1 MQAVP
6 TLDELVREPARARE
20 LLPETIAELLAQC
33 GTAQGVLL
41 AALVRSSQGG
51 RDSTIQQ
58 AEVRLLTVDEASA
71 KLGVT
76 REWLYRRGKRLGLAV
91 KLGDG
96 TLRFSSS
103 ALDAYIK
110 TQTVS
115 VVPTRRKRAV

>member
-20 LLPETIAELLAQC
+20 LLPETIAELLAQS
-33 GTAQGVLL
+33 GTARRVLR
-41 AALVRSSQGG
+41 AARGRWSEGG
-51 RDSTIQQ
+51 RDGTIQQ

-76 REWLYRRGKRLGLAV
+76 REWLSRRGKRLGLAV